1 MKKLN
6 RLLLV
11 SLVFV
16 QLPVLCWSESLSEKE
31 VVVPMEQWQKL
42 KQNLGTLEQNSLK
55 EKELNQKEK
64 ELNQK
69 EKELNQKEKELN
81 QKEKELNQKEK
92 ELTEKMQTS
101 LTNVNQSLKPSK
113 SETLQSKIN
122 VGIVSFSLGAVV
134 GAGACVGLI
143 SLFN

>member
-11 SLVFV
+11 FLVLF
-16 QLPVLCWSESLSEKE
+16 QLPVPCWSESLSEKE
-31 VVVPMEQWQKL
+31 VVVPMEQWQRL
-42 KQNLGTLEQNSLK
+42 KQNLETLKQNSLK
-55 EKELNQKEK
+55 AKELDLKSK
-64 ELNQK
+64 ELDLKEQK
-69 EKELNQKEKELN
+69 
-81 QKEKELNQKEK
+81 LNQKEK

-101 LTNVNQSLKPSK
+101 LTNVNQSLSQSK

>member
-42 KQNLGTLEQNSLK
+42 KQNLETLKQNSL
-55 EKELNQKEK
+55 
-64 ELNQK
+64 
-69 EKELNQKEKELN
+69 KEKELN

-101 LTNVNQSLKPSK
+101 LTNVNQSLNQSK

>member
-69 EKELNQKEKELN
+69 EKEL
-81 QKEKELNQKEK
+81 
-92 ELTEKMQTS
+92 TEKMQTS

>member
-55 EKELNQKEK
+55 EKELNQKD
-64 ELNQK
+64 
-69 EKELNQKEKELN
+69 KELN

>member
-69 EKELNQKEKELN
+69 EKELNQKEKEL
-81 QKEKELNQKEK
+81 
-92 ELTEKMQTS
+92 TEKMQTS

>member
-31 VVVPMEQWQKL
+31 AVVPMEQWQKL

-69 EKELNQKEKELN
+69 EKELNQKEKEL
-81 QKEKELNQKEK
+81 
-92 ELTEKMQTS
+92 TEKMQTS
-101 LTNVNQSLKPSK
+101 LTNVNQSFNQSK
-113 SETLQSKIN
+113 RETLQSKIN

>member
-1 MKKLN
+1 MKRLN
-6 RLLLV
+6 HLLLV
-11 SLVFV
+11 FLVLF

-31 VVVPMEQWQKL
+31 VVIPMEQWQKL
-42 KQNLGTLEQNSLK
+42 KQNLETLEQNSL
-55 EKELNQKEK
+55 KEK

-101 LTNVNQSLKPSK
+101 LTNVNQSLNQSK

>member
-69 EKELNQKEKELN
+69 EKELNQKEKEL
-81 QKEKELNQKEK
+81 
-92 ELTEKMQTS
+92 TEKMQTS
-101 LTNVNQSLKPSK
+101 LTNVNQSLNQSK

>member
-1 MKKLN
+1 MKRLN

-81 QKEKELNQKEK
+81 QKEKEL
-92 ELTEKMQTS
+92 TEKMQTS
-101 LTNVNQSLKPSK
+101 LTNVNQSLSQSK

-134 GAGACVGLI
+134 SAGACVGLI

>member
-6 RLLLV
+6 RLLLLF
-11 SLVFV
+11 LVLF
-16 QLPVLCWSESLSEKE
+16 QLPVPCWSESLSEKE
-31 VVVPMEQWQKL
+31 VVVPMEQWQRL

-69 EKELNQKEKELN
+69 EKEL
-81 QKEKELNQKEK
+81 
-92 ELTEKMQTS
+92 TEKMQTS
-101 LTNVNQSLKPSK
+101 LANVNQSLNQSK

>member
-16 QLPVLCWSESLSEKE
+16 QQPVLCWSESLSEKE

-42 KQNLGTLEQNSLK
+42 KQNLGTLEQNSL
-55 EKELNQKEK
+55 
-64 ELNQK
+64 
-69 EKELNQKEKELN
+69 KEKELN

>member
-11 SLVFV
+11 FLVLFL
-16 QLPVLCWSESLSEKE
+16 LPVPCWSESLSEKE
-31 VVVPMEQWQKL
+31 VVVPMEQWQRL

-69 EKELNQKEKELN
+69 EKELNQKEKEL
-81 QKEKELNQKEK
+81 
-92 ELTEKMQTS
+92 TEKMQTS
-101 LTNVNQSLKPSK
+101 LANVNQSLNQSK

-143 SLFN
+143 SLCN

>member
-11 SLVFV
+11 FLVLF
-16 QLPVLCWSESLSEKE
+16 QLPVPCWSESLSEKE
-31 VVVPMEQWQKL
+31 VVIPMEQWQRL
-42 KQNLGTLEQNSLK
+42 KQNLETLKQNSLK
-55 EKELNQKEK
+55 AKELNQKEEELNQKEK
-64 ELNQK
+64 EF
-69 EKELNQKEKELN
+69 
-81 QKEKELNQKEK
+81 NQKEK

-101 LTNVNQSLKPSK
+101 LTNVNQSLNQSN
-113 SETLQSKIN
+113 SEILQSKIN

>member
-69 EKELNQKEKELN
+69 EKEL
-81 QKEKELNQKEK
+81 
-92 ELTEKMQTS
+92 TEKMQTS
-101 LTNVNQSLKPSK
+101 LTNVNQSLNQSK

>member
-69 EKELNQKEKELN
+69 EKELNQKEKEL
-81 QKEKELNQKEK
+81 
-92 ELTEKMQTS
+92 TEKMQTS
-101 LTNVNQSLKPSK
+101 LTNVNQSLNQSK

-134 GAGACVGLI
+134 GAGACVGVI
-143 SLFN
+143 SLFH

>member
-11 SLVFV
+11 SLVLF
-16 QLPVLCWSESLSEKE
+16 QQPVLCWSESLSEKE

-42 KQNLGTLEQNSLK
+42 KQNLGTLEQNSL
-55 EKELNQKEK
+55 
-64 ELNQK
+64 K

>member
-31 VVVPMEQWQKL
+31 AVVPMEQWQKL
-42 KQNLGTLEQNSLK
+42 KQNLGTLEQNSL
-55 EKELNQKEK
+55 
-64 ELNQK
+64 
-69 EKELNQKEKELN
+69 KEKELN

>member
-11 SLVFV
+11 FLVFF
-16 QLPVLCWSESLSEKE
+16 QLPVPCWSESLSEKE
-31 VVVPMEQWQKL
+31 VVIPMEQWQRL

-69 EKELNQKEKELN
+69 EKELNQKEKEL
-81 QKEKELNQKEK
+81 
-92 ELTEKMQTS
+92 TEKMQTS
-101 LTNVNQSLKPSK
+101 LANVNQSLNQSK

>member
-64 ELNQK
+64 EL
-69 EKELNQKEKELN
+69 
-81 QKEKELNQKEK
+81 
-92 ELTEKMQTS
+92 TEKMQTS
-101 LTNVNQSLKPSK
+101 LTNVNQSFNQSK

>member
-11 SLVFV
+11 FLVLF
-16 QLPVLCWSESLSEKE
+16 QLPVPCWSESLSEKE

-69 EKELNQKEKELN
+69 EKELNQKEKEL
-81 QKEKELNQKEK
+81 
-92 ELTEKMQTS
+92 TEKMQTS
-101 LTNVNQSLKPSK
+101 LTNVNQSLNQSK

>member
-69 EKELNQKEKELN
+69 EKELNQKEKEL
-81 QKEKELNQKEK
+81 
-92 ELTEKMQTS
+92 TEKMQTS
-101 LTNVNQSLKPSK
+101 LTNVNQSFNQSK

>member
-1 MKKLN
+1 MKRLN
-6 RLLLV
+6 HLLLV
-11 SLVFV
+11 FLVLF

-42 KQNLGTLEQNSLK
+42 KQNLETLKQNSLK
-55 EKELNQKEK
+55 AKELDLKSK
-64 ELNQK
+64 ELDLKEQK
-69 EKELNQKEKELN
+69 
-81 QKEKELNQKEK
+81 LNQKEK

-101 LTNVNQSLKPSK
+101 LTNVNQSLNQSK

>member
-11 SLVFV
+11 FLVFF
-16 QLPVLCWSESLSEKE
+16 QLPVPCWSESLSEEE
-31 VVVPMEQWQKL
+31 VVIPMEQWQRL
-42 KQNLGTLEQNSLK
+42 KQNLETLEQNSLK
-55 EKELNQKEK
+55 LEELNLKEQK
-64 ELNQK
+64 
-69 EKELNQKEKELN
+69 LN

-101 LTNVNQSLKPSK
+101 LTNVNQSLSQSK

>member
-6 RLLLV
+6 HLLLV
-11 SLVFV
+11 FLVLF

-69 EKELNQKEKELN
+69 EKELNQKEKEL
-81 QKEKELNQKEK
+81 
-92 ELTEKMQTS
+92 TEKMQTS
-101 LTNVNQSLKPSK
+101 LTNVNQSLSQSK

>member
-31 VVVPMEQWQKL
+31 VVVPMEQWQKS
-42 KQNLGTLEQNSLK
+42 KQNLGTLEQNSL
-55 EKELNQKEK
+55 
-64 ELNQK
+64 
-69 EKELNQKEKELN
+69 KEKELN

-101 LTNVNQSLKPSK
+101 LTNVNQSLNPSK

>member
-11 SLVFV
+11 FLVFV

-69 EKELNQKEKELN
+69 EKEL
-81 QKEKELNQKEK
+81 
-92 ELTEKMQTS
+92 TEKMQTS
-101 LTNVNQSLKPSK
+101 LTNVNQSFNQSK
-113 SETLQSKIN
+113 RETFQSKIN

>member
-11 SLVFV
+11 FLVFF
-16 QLPVLCWSESLSEKE
+16 QLPVPCWSESLSEKE
-31 VVVPMEQWQKL
+31 VVIPMEQWQRL
-42 KQNLGTLEQNSLK
+42 KQNLGTLEQNSL
-55 EKELNQKEK
+55 
-64 ELNQK
+64 K

-101 LTNVNQSLKPSK
+101 LTNVNQSLNQSK

>member
-6 RLLLV
+6 RLLLLF
-11 SLVFV
+11 LVLF
-16 QLPVLCWSESLSEKE
+16 QLPVPCWSESLSEKE
-31 VVVPMEQWQKL
+31 VVVPMEQWQRL
-42 KQNLGTLEQNSLK
+42 KQNLETLKQNSL
-55 EKELNQKEK
+55 
-64 ELNQK
+64 K

-101 LTNVNQSLKPSK
+101 LTNVNQSFNQSK
-113 SETLQSKIN
+113 RETFQSKIN

>member
-81 QKEKELNQKEK
+81 QKEKEL
-92 ELTEKMQTS
+92 TEKMQTS
-101 LTNVNQSLKPSK
+101 LANVNQSLKPSK

>member
-11 SLVFV
+11 FLVLF
-16 QLPVLCWSESLSEKE
+16 QLPVPCWSESLSEKE
-31 VVVPMEQWQKL
+31 VVVPMEQWQRL
-42 KQNLGTLEQNSLK
+42 KQKLETLKQNSLK
-55 EKELNQKEK
+55 AKELDLKSK
-64 ELNQK
+64 ELDLKEQK
-69 EKELNQKEKELN
+69 
-81 QKEKELNQKEK
+81 LNQKEK

-101 LTNVNQSLKPSK
+101 LTNVNQSLSQSK

>member
-11 SLVFV
+11 FLVLF
-16 QLPVLCWSESLSEKE
+16 QLPVPCWSESLSEKE
-31 VVVPMEQWQKL
+31 VVIPMEQWQRL
-42 KQNLGTLEQNSLK
+42 KQNLETLKQNSLK
-55 EKELNQKEK
+55 AKELNQKE
-64 ELNQK
+64 E
-69 EKELNQKEKELN
+69 
-81 QKEKELNQKEK
+81 ELNQKEK

-101 LTNVNQSLKPSK
+101 LTNVNQSLNQSN
-113 SETLQSKIN
+113 SEILQSKIN

>member
-1 MKKLN
+1 MKRLN
-6 RLLLV
+6 HLLLV
-11 SLVFV
+11 FLVLF

-69 EKELNQKEKELN
+69 EKELNQKEKEL
-81 QKEKELNQKEK
+81 
-92 ELTEKMQTS
+92 TEKMQTS
-101 LTNVNQSLKPSK
+101 LTNVNQSLNQSK